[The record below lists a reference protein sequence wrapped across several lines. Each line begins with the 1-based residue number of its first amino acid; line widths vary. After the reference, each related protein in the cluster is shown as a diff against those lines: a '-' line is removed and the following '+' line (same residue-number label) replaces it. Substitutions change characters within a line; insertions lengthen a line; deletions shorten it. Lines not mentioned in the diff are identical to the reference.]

1 MPDENM
7 ASNVAAM
14 LFQIVKARYGD
25 RLSEAQLQAVQQG
38 VEGIEAL
45 GQELRNIKLD
55 NAVEPFA
62 CFVPYR
68 GDAGHE

>member
-1 MPDENM
+1 MPDENLT
-7 ASNVAAM
+7 NDVAAM

-38 VEGIEAL
+38 VEGIETL
-45 GQELRNIKLD
+45 SQELRKIRLD

-62 CFVPYR
+62 YFTPYR
-68 GDAGHE
+68 GDDGHE